1 MNYTDGGGS
10 SRAFKGEKG
19 GGEGLGGTK
28 GREREKWGQFTF
40 SARRKRRR
48 RGLNRNSPTKIR
60 EI

>member
-19 GGEGLGGTK
+19 GGGGWGGRK
-28 GREREKWGQFTF
+28 GGREKWGQFTF